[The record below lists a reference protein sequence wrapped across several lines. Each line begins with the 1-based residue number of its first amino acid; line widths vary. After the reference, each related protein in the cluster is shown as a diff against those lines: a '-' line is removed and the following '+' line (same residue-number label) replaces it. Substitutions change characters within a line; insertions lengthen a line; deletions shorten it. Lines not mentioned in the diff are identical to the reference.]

1 MSNETVSEHDITE
14 FSKKA
19 ILCIQ
24 RAASAPDKKNFTLNY
39 FSKILT
45 AKKVKHD
52 HDTYPEYGC
61 LAGSTEFGE
70 YLLRLLVCKEVLAEQ
85 PPPET
90 ARNQNTVYLTLGP
103 KYLQVLSGQLGI
115 KCTIKN
121 KNC

>member
-1 MSNETVSEHDITE
+1 MTFAGEMKQYQNMTLQS
-14 FSKKA
+14 F
-19 ILCIQ
+19 Q
-24 RAASAPDKKNFTLNY
+24 RKQFYAYREPQVHLTQNY

-52 HDTYPEYGC
+52 HNTYPEYGC